1 MVPRGTWNLSFPSL
15 KSRSWCWRCRLSPYK
30 CPRSTCETAP
40 CDGSTS
46 PAVPTPGPPSPVPTA
61 LASRPHP
68 MPQRLGEASPH
79 LPGRLEELVGE
90 MLGEEGKHQV
100 GAPGIGFELV
110 PQQEPL
116 RQELGVGEL
125 PLPCGGRG

>member
-1 MVPRGTWNLSFPSL
+1 M
-15 KSRSWCWRCRLSPYK
+15 
-30 CPRSTCETAP
+30 
-40 CDGSTS
+40 
-46 PAVPTPGPPSPVPTA
+46 PTPGPPRSAPAA

-68 MPQRLGEASPH
+68 VPQRLGEAAPH

-100 GAPGIGFELV
+100 GAPGIGFKLV

-125 PLPCGGRG
+125 PLPCGGWG